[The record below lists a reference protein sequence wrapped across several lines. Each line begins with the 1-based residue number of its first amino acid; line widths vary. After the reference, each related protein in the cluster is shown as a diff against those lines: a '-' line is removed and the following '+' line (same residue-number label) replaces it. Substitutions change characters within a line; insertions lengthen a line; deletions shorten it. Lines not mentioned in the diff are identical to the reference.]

1 MCLKGIFL
9 RKETMMMIP
18 ISYTLDKGR
27 KTIVEIWFKNLSFLP
42 WSNSYFYC
50 QGLSGTIWHLSPI
63 LPRSSVSYKT
73 KNFLLSPILQDG
85 QPAYPQYSQ
94 LKINTKYYHT
104 TNITQHYVI
113 FTLYIYGQ
121 IIVAAFLYKECY
133 FKGSENN
140 YSLNFLLGKPSL
152 KKV

>member
-1 MCLKGIFL
+1 MSLKGIFL
-9 RKETMMMIP
+9 QKRNNDDDSNILY
-18 ISYTLDKGR
+18 SWQG
-27 KTIVEIWFKNLSFLP
+27 KTIVEIWFKNFTFWP

-63 LPRSSVSYKT
+63 LPRSIVSYKT

-113 FTLYIYGQ
+113 FTLYTYIYGQ

-140 YSLNFLLGKPSL
+140 YSLNFLF
-152 KKV
+152 

>member
-1 MCLKGIFL
+1 MSLKGIFL
-9 RKETMMMIP
+9 K
-18 ISYTLDKGR
+18 KGNNDDDSNNLYSWQG
-27 KTIVEIWFKNLSFLP
+27 KTIVEIWFKNFTFWP

-113 FTLYIYGQ
+113 FTFLLHTYIYGQ
-121 IIVAAFLYKECY
+121 IIVAAFLHKQY
-133 FKGSENN
+133 F
-140 YSLNFLLGKPSL
+140 FF
-152 KKV
+152 